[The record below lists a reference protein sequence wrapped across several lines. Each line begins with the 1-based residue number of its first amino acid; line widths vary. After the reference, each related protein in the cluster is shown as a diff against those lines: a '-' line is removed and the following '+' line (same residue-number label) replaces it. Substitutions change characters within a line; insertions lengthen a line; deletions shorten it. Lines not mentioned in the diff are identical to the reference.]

1 MENTTKTVFKFEG
14 YKIVKSFFEH
24 KDGIESEK
32 VSVLFQPKGVVDRKT
47 SKYTLELGIIIEDE
61 NKVFRIEIVVLGGFV
76 FDANSNN
83 LNGFFYSNAPA
94 ILFPYIRAYVST
106 LTTLAGIKTILLP
119 TLNLTNLGP
128 ELEKNT
134 QTID

>member
-1 MENTTKTVFKFEG
+1 M
-14 YKIVKSFFEH
+14 
-24 KDGIESEK
+24 
-32 VSVLFQPKGVVDRKT
+32 FQPKGLVDQKT

-61 NKVFRIEIVVLGGFV
+61 NKIFRIEIVVLGIFV
-76 FDANSNN
+76 FDANVNN
-83 LNGFFYSNAPA
+83 VNSYFYSNAPA

-134 QTID
+134 KTIPKQSNSLLL